1 MINGFMNET
10 APLSDKELEAVPVLV
25 SVLKQA
31 YGKDNAIYN
40 QQLCS
45 LVPGLTSARLRKII
59 NHIRQ
64 NGLVQCLIASSK
76 GYYIAETEQEMK
88 DYEDSLLGR
97 EMAIREVRQS
107 IADQRMSRFSDGW
120 QGRLF

>member
-1 MINGFMNET
+1 MNET

-31 YGKDNAIYN
+31 YGKENAIYN
-40 QQLCS
+40 QRLCS

-64 NGLVQCLIASSK
+64 NGLVQCLIASSR
-76 GYYIAETEQEMK
+76 GYYVAETEQEIK
-88 DYEDSLLGR
+88 DYEESLLGR
-97 EMAIREVRQS
+97 EMAIREVRKS
-107 IADQRMSRFSDGW
+107 IEDQRMSRFSGGC